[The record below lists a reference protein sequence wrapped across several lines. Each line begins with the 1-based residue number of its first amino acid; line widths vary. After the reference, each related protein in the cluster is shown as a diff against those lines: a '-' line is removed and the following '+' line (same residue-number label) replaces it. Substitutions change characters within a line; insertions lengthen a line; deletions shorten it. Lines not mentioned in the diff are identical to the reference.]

1 MKNLY
6 TYTAFISRVID
17 GDTVEAVI
25 DLGFNLTFTGRF
37 RIKDLDTPEVYR
49 PKSEAEKLH
58 GTQASTFAKEL
69 LSNET
74 VTIKTYPK
82 VGIYGR
88 YLAHIILPD
97 GRNFSDVMIEQGYQK
112 KKSY

>member
-1 MKNLY
+1 MLY

-25 DLGFNLTFTGRF
+25 DLGFNLAFTGRF
-37 RIKDLDTPEVYR
+37 RILDLDTPEVYR
-49 PKSEAEKLH
+49 PRNDSEKLH
-58 GTQASTFAKEL
+58 GQQASEFAKKL
-69 LSNET
+69 LLNKT

-88 YLAHIILPD
+88 YLASIILSD
-97 GRNFSDVMIEQGYQK
+97 GKIFSDVMIEQGFQK
-112 KKSY
+112 RNSY

>member
-37 RIKDLDTPEVYR
+37 TIMNLDTPEVYR
-49 PKSEAEKLH
+49 PKNDAEKLH
-58 GTQASTFAKEL
+58 GLQASAFAKEL
-69 LSNET
+69 LLNKT
-74 VTIKTYPK
+74 VTIKTHKK

-88 YLAHIILPD
+88 YLAKIILSD
-97 GRNFSDVMIEQGYQK
+97 CRIFSDVMIEQGYQK